1 MIELE
6 ADANDDPDFMSLVAR
21 LVAGAAVANGFE
33 VVVAVHIDHWFGER
47 WLGFCGK
54 LLGAAGVRNRRLT
67 SGLVC
72 PPFHPH
78 RVRSAREYRLDGGR
92 FKYSEEPWS
101 LHNYRRSEQNLNNT
115 LRRGRLYAWY
125 SGDTAV
131 TDKAAIMVYLVQREW
146 SVAWY
151 AGFNKASQ
159 WHLAKTVSIAPHRVL
174 ELLNWADPGATPEA
188 MG

>member
-1 MIELE
+1 LI
-6 ADANDDPDFMSLVAR
+6 
-21 LVAGAAVANGFE
+21 AGTAVANGFE

-72 PPFHPH
+72 PPFHPN
-78 RVRSAREYRLDGGR
+78 RVRSARQYRFDGGR
-92 FKYSEEPWS
+92 FEFCEDVGA
-101 LHNYRRSEQNLNNT
+101 LHRYRPSEQNLNNT

-125 SGDTAV
+125 SGDTAT
-131 TDKAAIMVYLVQREW
+131 TDKAAVMVYLVQRKW
-146 SVAWY
+146 STAWY
-151 AGFNKASQ
+151 AGFDKAPQ

-174 ELLNWADPGATPEA
+174 ALLNWAGSGAASEA
-188 MG
+188 AG